1 MHVASFA
8 LLYSHSPTR
17 GTLRRLTGCTY
28 EVLPVANSPSRL
40 EVAQIVCETH
50 VRSTWQIVGAGRRNT
65 HGLTLANMQNWQQAH
80 QHYLPDLRNII
91 AVEGA
96 HVTDPGSQF
105 NKANNINTHTH
116 TRSRLQGQHAATT
129 QDLGDRPQV
138 NNFAGHR
145 TLQHGAPTHFPRPA
159 YVQGPQVLLGL
170 CQPAGELRQVFWQD
184 PCARLN
190 QLSGFARRA
199 VQFERCDQ
207 GNVRIV

>member
-116 TRSRLQGQHAATT
+116 THAAACKGNTRLRHKT
-129 QDLGDRPQV
+129 WGTDRKSIIS
-138 NNFAGHR
+138 
-145 TLQHGAPTHFPRPA
+145 PA
-159 YVQGPQVLLGL
+159 TGL
-170 CQPAGELRQVFWQD
+170 CNTAHLHTFPALPMSKALKSFLVSASLLANYGKS
-184 PCARLN
+184 
-190 QLSGFARRA
+190 SGRTPAL
-199 VQFERCDQ
+199 V
-207 GNVRIV
+207 